1 MGALKPI
8 RKLAL
13 TCTLLLA
20 AAQATAQTLVVGGDM
35 SLLPKYEERGVRFL
49 RQNGLSIADVLK
61 YVKTDAVGWN
71 AVRCRLFVN
80 PATDGDPS
88 VCQNLDYVTA
98 FGKRIKDEGMA
109 FMLDFHYSDT
119 WADPAHQTVPKA
131 WEGLNATQL
140 ATQVYDYT
148 KAALEALVAAG
159 ATPDYIQVGNEVTC
173 GMLWDYGRI
182 NSGGK
187 NNIASFVNF
196 LKAGVRACREV
207 CPDAK
212 VVIHMEHLQNASYI
226 TQNFSTLVSRG
237 VDYDIIGL
245 SYYPF
250 WHGDIAALRA
260 ALNALEANANTKT
273 KEIQIVETAY
283 NYVPPTG
290 DITYDFSET
299 WPYSAEGQ
307 VSFLA
312 DLIAELKQHKSVT
325 GLYWWFPEE
334 NGTGPNEDKSV
345 MWMWLNRGLWNNSNH
360 RALPALL
367 GLKAFLDRDD
377 DAVAAPRAATPAGS
391 EWHSLQGFRTDGVPT
406 TPGIYVHKGH
416 KVAVGTR

>member
-1 MGALKPI
+1 
-8 RKLAL
+8 
-13 TCTLLLA
+13 
-20 AAQATAQTLVVGGDM
+20 M
-35 SLLPKYEERGVRFL
+35 SR
-49 RQNGLSIADVLK
+49 
-61 YVKTDAVGWN
+61 
-71 AVRCRLFVN
+71 
-80 PATDGDPS
+80 PS
-88 VCQNLDYVTA
+88 ASASRT
-98 FGKRIKDEGMA
+98 R
-109 FMLDFHYSDT
+109 
-119 WADPAHQTVPKA
+119 A
-131 WEGLNATQL
+131 W
-140 ATQVYDYT
+140 
-148 KAALEALVAAG
+148 AAG

-325 GLYWWFPEE
+325 GLYWWCPEE

-345 MWMWLNRGLWNNSNH
+345 MWMWLNRGLWNNNNH

-367 GLKAFLDRDD
+367 GLKAFLNRDD

-391 EWHSLQGFRTDGVPT
+391 EWHSLQGFRTEGVPT

-416 KVAVGTR
+416 KVAVGNR